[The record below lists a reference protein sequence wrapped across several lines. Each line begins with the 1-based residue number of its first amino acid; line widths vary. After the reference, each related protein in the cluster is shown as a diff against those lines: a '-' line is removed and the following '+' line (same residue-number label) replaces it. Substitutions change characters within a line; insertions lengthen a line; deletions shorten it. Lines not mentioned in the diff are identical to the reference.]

1 MPKDPQS
8 ELGLRPGVPVCY
20 VLNTESLSD
29 LLVLEQAC
37 QQYHLPSPRH
47 TVASLQTPGATSFLC
62 LQKLGLLQVE
72 RGMSMEPPTAL
83 TELLDA
89 VNADPEA
96 DVLLVPVSVMWGRN
110 PGREERSIMKLL
122 FFDDERAGVLQ
133 KLFIVVAQGRTN
145 YLQFAKPISLRQF
158 AYDNRGLEGQAKKL
172 RRVLRV
178 HFRLQRNTAMGP
190 SLSHRSQVV
199 ASLMETKAVKSA
211 ILDEAR
217 KLKLPLE
224 RAEARARGYIWEIA
238 CDQNYP
244 MIKLADIFLSWLWN
258 RLYNGVTIKH
268 AERLREI
275 DKTHE
280 IVYLPAH
287 RSHLDYLLLSYCLYQ
302 EGQPPPHTAA
312 GINLNFWPAG
322 PILRRCGAFYIRRSF
337 AGNRL
342 YTVVFNEYVHYL
354 LTKGHPVKFYV
365 EGGRSRT
372 GKILQPKTGMLA
384 MVVHSYLRNSDR
396 PIAIVPVYV
405 GYDRVFEVGT
415 YQNELRGK
423 SKTKESAGLLFKA
436 RGIFGINFGKAYIGF
451 AEPIY
456 LKSHLDRFSPG
467 WQQQKL
473 TADTKPQWLHPFV
486 AELANDVLTGVNAN
500 AVVSA
505 QALFA
510 LVILSSPTRALAE
523 EDIIYLMGRLMAA
536 MRAAPYSRDVE
547 LPPGDAPTLLR
558 EALAVA
564 KTERFQDPGGDVIH
578 MQKQD
583 AAKLS
588 YYRNNVLH
596 LVALPSLVA
605 SYFEHS
611 ECMAEDDLIAAGVA
625 LFPLLKS
632 EFFLRWDA
640 AEAAN
645 VFRGIIKA
653 LVREELL
660 IQGEDGLLRR
670 PDVTSRNLTA
680 LLFMARA
687 ISTLLERYATATL
700 LLEPYANS
708 DGVDRKAFESQ
719 CMLMSERMAILRG
732 TSTPE
737 LLDSMPFKTTIDE
750 LLAHS
755 YIEVGGNGQLL
766 VGPRLTALVR
776 HTRGLLSGDIL
787 QSFGRISR

>member
-72 RGMSMEPPTAL
+72 RGMSKEPPTAL
-83 TELLDA
+83 TKLLNA
-89 VNADPEA
+89 VNADPEG

-158 AYDNRGLEGQAKKL
+158 VYDNRGLEGQAKKL

-258 RLYNGVTIKH
+258 RLYNGVTIRH

-473 TADTKPQWLHPFV
+473 AADAKPQWLHPFV

-564 KTERFQDPGGDVIH
+564 KTDRFQDPGGDVIH

-766 VGPRLTALVR
+766 IGPRLTALAR